1 MTVSHQKRLARLEQA
16 SDGPPQV
23 FVLWAP
29 DVHDIEAERQR
40 LRDERGMRATDT
52 LLLVRWMRAG
62 EMQVPSGV

>member
-1 MTVSHQKRLARLEQA
+1 MIIGHQRRLDRLEQA
-16 SDGPPQV
+16 SDGTPRV

-52 LLLVRWMRAG
+52 LLLVRWMTSEDRGTANIC
-62 EMQVPSGV
+62 